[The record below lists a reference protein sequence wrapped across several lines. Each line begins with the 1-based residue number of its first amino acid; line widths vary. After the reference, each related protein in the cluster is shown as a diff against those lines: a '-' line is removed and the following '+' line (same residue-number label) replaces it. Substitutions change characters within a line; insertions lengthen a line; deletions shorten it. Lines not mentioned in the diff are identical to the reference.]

1 MPDAKRI
8 NRSLGLTFL
17 SGILL
22 LASPATLAKAYYP
35 TAREMIQ
42 KAEYIALVTL
52 ESPVAQETQG
62 QTWTY
67 GEVSNAQ
74 LSKAIKGT
82 LPANFK
88 INGKENFR
96 CAQCHFLGGEN
107 LVFLRKDHD
116 LYVGQAWDIS
126 CLPVKEGKVAWF
138 SNLDSRRPDAQAKLN
153 DCIKQIKDELKH

>member
-1 MPDAKRI
+1 MLDTMRTTKR
-8 NRSLGLTFL
+8 FAL
-17 SGILL
+17 SFVSAVFL

-42 KAEYIALVTL
+42 KADYIALVKL
-52 ESPVAQETQG
+52 EFPIAQETQG

-67 GEVSNAQ
+67 GETSNAQ

-88 INGKENFR
+88 IHGKENFR
-96 CAQCHFLGGEN
+96 CAQCHFLDGEN

-126 CLPVKEGKVAWF
+126 CLPVKEGKVTWF
-138 SNLDSRRPDAQAKLN
+138 SNLDSRRPDAQAKLD
-153 DCIKQIKDELKH
+153 DCIKQIKGELKN